1 MAPLANATRNWG
13 PNSLVQRRHGQ
24 SGFLFQETP
33 ASVIPWKVYQ
43 INPPERTRSR
53 ALTGVTLVRRV
64 AEAAVRRSL
73 SFSEYSDYYEHRV
86 GTRVSGSVSDAAPTV
101 LDWEIGS

>member
-1 MAPLANATRNWG
+1 MTPSANPTRSSTSNYLA
-13 PNSLVQRRHGQ
+13 QRRFGPVILRFPEVHGPISQ
-24 SGFLFQETP
+24 RK
-33 ASVIPWKVYQ
+33 IHH
-43 INPPERTRSR
+43 INVPERTRSR
-53 ALTGVTLVRRV
+53 ALAEVTLVHRV